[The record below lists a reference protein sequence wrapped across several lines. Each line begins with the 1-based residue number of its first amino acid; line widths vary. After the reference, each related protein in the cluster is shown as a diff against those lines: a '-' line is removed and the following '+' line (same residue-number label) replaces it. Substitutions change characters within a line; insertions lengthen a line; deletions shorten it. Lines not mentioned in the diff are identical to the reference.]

1 MEDHK
6 SRVQRSGGDR
16 RTWSNLH
23 DGSGDIT
30 VDRYFSGALPWP
42 IEVEMWTLPMG
53 ASEGVHFH
61 GDDDPD
67 GYTHTREMYVVVE
80 GECAVTLGDVE
91 QQLGPGDAFF
101 ADAATARGVQNTG
114 AGPLRLMVISD
125 PPTNAAG

>member
-1 MEDHK
+1 VENHK
-6 SRVQRSGGDR
+6 SRIQRSGDDL
-16 RTWSNLH
+16 RTWRNLH
-23 DGSGDIT
+23 DGSGNIT

-42 IEVEMWTLPMG
+42 IEVEMWTLPEG
-53 ASEGVHFH
+53 ASEGLHIH
-61 GDDDPD
+61 GHDDPD
-67 GYTHTREMYVVVE
+67 GYSDTRETYIVVE

-101 ADAATARGVQNTG
+101 ADAVTARGVQNTG